1 MKSSKYVIDLKDFLE
16 DKKTVEFYIRD
27 YLHFPNLL
35 LSEEG
40 FQGDFHI
47 HLLVSWVEEKILLS
61 GPIEGEVETTC
72 VRCADPALFH
82 LQTSFTIP
90 VVRVT
95 KDQEMDLEDDE
106 VIHLEN
112 NLLDVEQII
121 RENIILSVP
130 LSVLCK
136 EDCLGLCSVCGQNRN
151 LGQCVCEG
159 ETTDI
164 RMEEFQEKLSRLL
177 KEMVVKEESG
187 STKKEDVQVSKK

>member
-61 GPIEGEVETTC
+61 GSIEGEVETTC

-106 VIHLEN
+106 AICLEN
-112 NLLDVEQII
+112 NLLDVEQIV
-121 RENIILSVP
+121 REHIILSVP

-136 EDCLGLCSVCGQNRN
+136 EDCLGLCPVCGQNRN
-151 LGQCVCEG
+151 LGQCACQQ

>member
-1 MKSSKYVIDLKDFLE
+1 MKSSNYILDLKDFLE
-16 DKKTVEFYIRD
+16 DKKTAEFHIRD
-27 YLHFPNLL
+27 YLHFPNFL

-61 GPIEGEVETTC
+61 GSIEGEVETTC

-95 KDQEMDLEDDE
+95 KGQEMDWEDDE
-106 VIHLEN
+106 VIYLEN

-136 EDCLGLCSVCGQNRN
+136 EDCLGLCPVCGQNRN
-151 LGQCVCEG
+151 LSQCACEE
-159 ETTDI
+159 ETMDI
-164 RMEEFQEKLSRLL
+164 RMEGFQEKLSRLL

-187 STKKEDVQVSKK
+187 FTQKEDVQVSKK